1 VHAVPRGL
9 SPPARFFFLSAHSVP
24 LAAFNPDAPRR
35 RSTPP
40 DAPLDSAPPS
50 PPRGTHRPRPS
61 ALSAELAE
69 ITNAERLNAEARA
82 ARRAKRLE
90 EDHARAARE
99 AIREAERAKR
109 AAEEDAA
116 RRRRDDARAR
126 DDAAFFGGLTGVVDA
141 LRDEVR
147 GNANA
152 SGPGEAYRGVD
163 GVEALVSEAWDL
175 SVEAFREELRRRKIS
190 HDALTR
196 LTGAIEV
203 RTACTFVFRPPAARF
218 RRSIARVSPFRLTDD
233 ARAHARN
240 GPQESAYRH
249 FVAAGMKR
257 YQLNHENQ
265 TDSDDDDD
273 DDDDDEAAAAGLG
286 ENATGENDDAASVAS
301 RGSGR
306 SVASSVRA
314 RRRMADVRA
323 ERKVRSIHW
332 SPYDRVGVVNA
343 DP

>member
-1 VHAVPRGL
+1 MRSIESRARPRATA
-9 SPPARFFFLSAHSVP
+9 SARCTPFLEVFRPLRAFFFSPLTQYPSPLSIP
-24 LAAFNPDAPRR
+24 TRLDAVQLHPTHPSTPPRR
-35 RSTPP
+35 RRR
-40 DAPLDSAPPS
+40 L
-50 PPRGTHRPRPS
+50 RGTHRPRPS
-61 ALSAELAE
+61 TLSAELAE
-69 ITNAERLNAEARA
+69 ITNAERINAEARV

-218 RRSIARVSPFRLTDD
+218 RRSIGESLSTD
-233 ARAHARN
+233 R
-240 GPQESAYRH
+240 
-249 FVAAGMKR
+249 
-257 YQLNHENQ
+257 
-265 TDSDDDDD
+265 
-273 DDDDDEAAAAGLG
+273 
-286 ENATGENDDAASVAS
+286 
-301 RGSGR
+301 
-306 SVASSVRA
+306 
-314 RRRMADVRA
+314 
-323 ERKVRSIHW
+323 
-332 SPYDRVGVVNA
+332 
-343 DP
+343 